1 MLSCFDEILRTCKT
15 ETGIEINLGKS
26 VSSVLLSRTA
36 ANIAIDGDKAVC
48 TLYIRGCQLDD
59 SGSKPLLKGPEV
71 CKW

>member
-36 ANIAIDGDKAVC
+36 ANVAIDGDKAVQCVHC
-48 TLYIRGCQLDD
+48 TIGD
-59 SGSKPLLKGPEV
+59 V
-71 CKW
+71 N